1 MHNHVKRS
9 MTDMRHVHYTNLR
22 SEYEVK
28 KGKGEIHVGYETW
41 KKYNYLIYVR
51 KNNWSGRHR
60 PNLPI
65 KLLLNNDLISY
76 ISIYTA
82 KYTVIKFCTT

>member
-1 MHNHVKRS
+1 
-9 MTDMRHVHYTNLR
+9 MRHVHYTNLR

-60 PNLPI
+60 PN
-65 KLLLNNDLISY
+65 
-76 ISIYTA
+76 
-82 KYTVIKFCTT
+82 